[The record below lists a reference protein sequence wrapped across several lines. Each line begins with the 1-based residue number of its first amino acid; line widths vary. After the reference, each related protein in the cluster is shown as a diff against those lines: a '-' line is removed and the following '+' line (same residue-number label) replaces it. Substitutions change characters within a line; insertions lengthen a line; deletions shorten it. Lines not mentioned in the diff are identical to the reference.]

1 MKPGEELKRI
11 RLLNELSAR
20 KFADYVGIDAARLR
34 KWEDYG
40 INPKEADTE
49 IIENFFN
56 VPIDE
61 LNKIKKFK
69 FKAKRIVQENLQ
81 TKSEDLLA
89 LKAQVKILMEEFKKI
104 RHQLTKES
112 AAKISLD
119 LDDKIAQEISR
130 QLS

>member
-81 TKSEDLLA
+81 TKSEGLLA

-104 RHQLTKES
+104 RHQQTKES
-112 AAKISLD
+112 ITKINLELD
-119 LDDKIAQEISR
+119 EKIEQEISR
-130 QLS
+130 LLS

>member
-20 KFADYVGIDAARLR
+20 KFAEYVGIDAARLR

-81 TKSEDLLA
+81 TNSEDLLA
-89 LKAQVKILMEEFKKI
+89 LKAKVKILMEELKKI

-112 AAKISLD
+112 AAKIYLD
-119 LDDKIAQEISR
+119 LDDKI
-130 QLS
+130 